1 MMKIILK
8 HALWAAT
15 TVAMMTVSAAS
26 LAVSSGPH
34 WLEAHTFDKQTGKPL
49 ADVAICLGTS
59 ARADQFGALRTDRNG
74 VVRFKDVRPVPLVLT
89 ASRGGYKGREQQLE
103 PLYQS
108 RVLVL
113 KLATGGGGPVC
124 NAEHAA
130 KEADEAT
137 GLAINAVNVR
147 RDINV
152 ENGVLV
158 SVAASGKINQIRVSE
173 QDDLSA
179 VAWQPYKS
187 AVPYTLSAGTGGKR
201 LFVQVRRASEVQGAS
216 ISVES
221 PVKQVNY
228 RVP

>member
-8 HALWAAT
+8 DALWTTAA
-15 TVAMMTVSAAS
+15 VAMMTGSAAS

-34 WLEAHTFDKQTGKPL
+34 WLETHTFDEQTGKPL

-59 ARADQFGALRTDRNG
+59 ARSDQFGARRTDGNG
-74 VVRFKDVRPVPLVLT
+74 VVRFEDVRAVPLVLT
-89 ASRGGYKGREQQLE
+89 ASRGGYKGREQRIE

-113 KLATGGGGPVC
+113 KLVTGGGGPVC
-124 NAEHAA
+124 NAEHSASDG
-130 KEADEAT
+130 KVIT
-137 GLAINAVNVR
+137 GLVINAVNIR

-158 SVAASGKINQIRVSE
+158 SVAASGSINQIRVSE
-173 QDDLSA
+173 QADLGS
-179 VAWQPYKS
+179 VGWQPYKS
-187 AVPYTLSAGTGGKR
+187 AMPYTLSAGAGGKR

-216 ISVES
+216 IAVES

-228 RVP
+228 RAP

>member
-1 MMKIILK
+1 MMKINLK
-8 HALWAAT
+8 DALLAAAA
-15 TVAMMTVSAAS
+15 VVMMTSSAAS

-59 ARADQFGALRTDRNG
+59 ARADQFGASRTDRNG
-74 VVRFKDVRPVPLVLT
+74 VVRFEDVRSIPLVLT
-89 ASRGGYKGREQQLE
+89 ASRDGYKGREQLLE

-124 NAEHAA
+124 NAEQAA
-130 KEADEAT
+130 SDGDEDT
-137 GLAINAVNVR
+137 GLVINTVNVR

-158 SVAASGKINQIRVSE
+158 SVAASGKINQIRVGE
-173 QDDLSA
+173 QVDLSG
-179 VAWQPYKS
+179 VGWQPYKS
-187 AVPYTLSAGTGGKR
+187 AMPYSLSAGSGGKR

-216 ISVES
+216 IAVES
-221 PVKQVNY
+221 SVKQVDY
-228 RVP
+228 RAP